1 MRKRFVDVAY
11 AFFFQHLW
19 LLTGLCLL
27 TTLVG
32 VLWGCIHNGHL
43 PPEFPSPSDTGVF
56 QPEVPPSLL
65 CKPGLASIRALN
77 QMSRKSMPLQKSDL

>member
-27 TTLVG
+27 TTLIG

-56 QPEVPPSLL
+56 QPEVPLL
-65 CKPGLASIRALN
+65 PLLELSIRCQENRGLY
-77 QMSRKSMPLQKSDL
+77 KI

>member
-1 MRKRFVDVAY
+1 MDVAY

-27 TTLVG
+27 TTLIG

-56 QPEVPPSLL
+56 QPEVPLQ
-65 CKPGLASIRALN
+65 PGLASIRTLI
-77 QMSRKSMPLQKSDL
+77 QRSRKSMPLQI